1 MTKKTKTLVEQ
12 MRTGLEDARRQLGI
26 AANDFSTPD
35 GRLLEMRSDVRRMQD
50 EVANLE
56 KKSKRLFGIF

>member
-12 MRTGLEDARRQLGI
+12 MRTGLEDARRQLGL

-35 GRLLEMRSDVRRMQD
+35 DRLLEMRSDVRRLQD